1 MNAHFQADPASNA
14 ELRRY
19 KILGGVLDRIGDG
32 VVLLDSAT
40 GAYIEANES
49 AAAMLGYTRE
59 EILALHVWDISAS
72 FADAEAWHAR
82 NATPTE
88 KVRVVSTDFRRRD
101 GSMLPVE
108 IHVYAVQDGERSL
121 QVGIFRDISDRRRI
135 EAALRE
141 GERYYRHVI
150 DSAVDGYFAMDPQ
163 RRFTEVNDTLC
174 TLFGYA
180 REEWLGKTPLEFITE
195 TSRAELIAQMQR
207 IDTTDRRRYQLV
219 AQRKDGTTFPILLNN
234 TTHRTEN
241 GEVAGSFGFI
251 TDLTP
256 IVDAQRAVA
265 ESERDLRGILDD
277 LQDTYYRTDSKGIV
291 TRASRSVKQLLGYEV
306 EEFVGRRLA
315 DSYCTPQDRDE
326 FLARMRANGGH
337 IVGGESRLRHRDGHE
352 VWVLTTAHFIHDA
365 SGNVI
370 GVEGT
375 TRDNTRQRK
384 AEEELRLAA
393 KVFESSGEAI
403 MITDAAGCII
413 SVNQA
418 FSIVTGYPATEVTGR
433 NASLLASG
441 RHGPEFFGNMWQSV
455 LNAGYWSGE
464 IWNKRRNG
472 EIFPEWLSLSSVRDS
487 RGQVTHLVGIFSD
500 ISERKA
506 AEARIAFL
514 AHHDAL
520 TGLPNR
526 LLLKDRMEQAI
537 VHCERSGNKVALLFV
552 DLDRFKAVNDTFGH
566 PVGDALLRDAA
577 QRLLA
582 CVRDSDTIS
591 RHGGDEFLVVLTD
604 LQNSEVPA
612 QIAGK
617 IMAALGQPF
626 HIETHEAAISASV
639 GIAVYP
645 EDGAGFEDLL
655 KKADTAMYHAKEAG
669 RNAFR
674 FYTERMN
681 TDAQERLDLHSRLR
695 RALERKEFVLHYQP
709 LFELASGRIV
719 GGEALV
725 RWQDPEQGLVAPGL
739 FIPATE
745 HSGLIVPLGEWVLNE
760 ACAELARWHALG
772 CPQLSMAVNISAI
785 QFRRG
790 DVEETVRRALEASGA
805 PASSLELE
813 LTESILIDGAEQVLA
828 TIRRLQS
835 LGVRLAIDDF
845 GTGYSSLAYL
855 KRFAVDKL
863 KIDQSFVRDIVTDQD
878 DAAIVRAV
886 IQMARSLNL
895 HVLAEGVESEA
906 VAAELRAMNC
916 DLVQGYHF
924 GRPIPAVEFR
934 RLLRA
939 DAN

>member
-1 MNAHFQADPASNA
+1 MLNECAV
-14 ELRRY
+14 EL
-19 KILGGVLDRIGDG
+19 
-32 VVLLDSAT
+32 
-40 GAYIEANES
+40 
-49 AAAMLGYTRE
+49 LGYSRDE
-59 EILALHVWDISAS
+59 VLARHIWDISTS
-72 FADAEAWHAR
+72 FDDAEAWR
-82 NATPTE
+82 TSTTNLTE
-88 KVRVVSTDFRRRD
+88 KVRLVNTEYRRRN
-101 GSMLPVE
+101 GSLLPVE
-108 IHVYAVQDGERSL
+108 VRVYQVQEGERL
-121 QVGIFRDISDRRRI
+121 LHVGIFRDTTARREI

-163 RRFTEVNDTLC
+163 RRFIDVNGTLC
-174 TLFGYA
+174 NLFGYA
-180 REEWLGKTPLEFITE
+180 REEWMGKTPLDFIAE
-195 TSRAELIAQMQR
+195 ESRAELIAQMRR
-207 IDTTDRRRYQLV
+207 IDNTDHRRYQLL
-219 AQRKDGTTFPILLNN
+219 AQCKDGSTFPILLNN
-234 TTHRTEN
+234 STHRNEK
-241 GEVAGSFGFI
+241 GEIVGSFGFI

-256 IVDAQRAVA
+256 IFEAQRAIA

-277 LQDTYYRTDSKGIV
+277 LQDTYYRTDSNGVV

-315 DSYCTPQDRDE
+315 DSYCSPQDRDD

-337 IVGGESRLRHRDGHE
+337 IVGGESRLRHKDGHE
-352 VWVLTTAHFIHDA
+352 LWVLTTAHFILDA
-365 SGNVI
+365 SGAVI

-375 TRDNTRQRK
+375 TRDNTLQRR

-403 MITDAAGCII
+403 MITDAAGLII

-418 FSIVTGYPATEVTGR
+418 FSIVTGYPAGEVTGR
-433 NASLLASG
+433 NANLLASG
-441 RHGPEFFGNMWQSV
+441 RHSREFFSGMWRSV
-455 LNAGYWSGE
+455 LETGYWNGE
-464 IWNKRRNG
+464 VWNKRRNG
-472 EIFPEWLSLSSVRDS
+472 EIFPEWLSLSSVRDAQG
-487 RGQVTHLVGIFSD
+487 RVTHLVGIFSD

-506 AEARIAFL
+506 SEAKIAFL

-537 VHCERSGNKVALLFV
+537 VHCERNGNKVALLFV
-552 DLDRFKAVNDTFGH
+552 DLDRFKAVNDSFGH

-604 LQNSEVPA
+604 LQSSEVPA

-626 HIETHEAAISASV
+626 RIETHEAAISASV

-645 EDGAGFEDLL
+645 EDGSSFDQLL

-681 TDAQERLDLHSRLR
+681 ADAQERLDLHSRLR
-695 RALERKEFVLHYQP
+695 RALERDEFVLYYQP
-709 LFELASGRIV
+709 LVDLTNGRIV

-725 RWQDPEQGLVAPGL
+725 RWQDPGQGLVAPGH
-739 FIPATE
+739 FIPAAE
-745 HSGLIVPLGEWVLNE
+745 HSGLIVPLGEWVLRE
-760 ACAELARWHALG
+760 ACAELAHWHALG
-772 CPQLSMAVNISAI
+772 HVGLSMAVNISSI

-790 DVEETVRRALEASGA
+790 DVEETVRRALDASGA
-805 PASSLELE
+805 APASLELE
-813 LTESILIDGAEQVLA
+813 LTESILIDGADQVLA
-828 TIRRLQS
+828 TIRRLQA

-845 GTGYSSLAYL
+845 GTG
-855 KRFAVDKL
+855 
-863 KIDQSFVRDIVTDQD
+863 
-878 DAAIVRAV
+878 
-886 IQMARSLNL
+886 
-895 HVLAEGVESEA
+895 
-906 VAAELRAMNC
+906 
-916 DLVQGYHF
+916 
-924 GRPIPAVEFR
+924 
-934 RLLRA
+934 
-939 DAN
+939 